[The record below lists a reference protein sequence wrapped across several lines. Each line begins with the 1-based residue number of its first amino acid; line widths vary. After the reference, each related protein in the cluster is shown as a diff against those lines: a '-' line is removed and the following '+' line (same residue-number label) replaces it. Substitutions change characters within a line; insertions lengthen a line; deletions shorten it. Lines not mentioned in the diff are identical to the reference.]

1 MSDQLSIF
9 DNDEDDVFKTVFFSV
24 RYPMLARR
32 VRLLRRFH
40 VSLSNP
46 YGSTPVHDSLELLLR
61 SVSMVEVPDRR
72 VGESIKRMV
81 PKAYEFL
88 ISLKELIES
97 GQMEDYGE
105 GKELKRLFED
115 VVEEPQTYGIDTFL
129 DELAGLVSVNEVDS
143 LLGMSAETVAKMM
156 YEAIEPHVIKKA
168 GK

>member
-1 MSDQLSIF
+1 MDVSDR
-9 DNDEDDVFKTVFFSV
+9 K
-24 RYPMLARR
+24 
-32 VRLLRRFH
+32 
-40 VSLSNP
+40 
-46 YGSTPVHDSLELLLR
+46 
-61 SVSMVEVPDRR
+61 
-72 VGESIKRMV
+72 VGESIERMM
-81 PKAYEFL
+81 PNAYEFL

-105 GKELKRLFED
+105 GKELKELFED
-115 VVEEPQTYGIDTFL
+115 VVEESQTYGIDTFL

>member
-1 MSDQLSIF
+1 MSVQLSIF
-9 DNDEDDVFKTVFFSV
+9 VEVVIDIFKRVFFSV
-24 RYPMLARR
+24 RYPKLARR
-32 VRLLRRFH
+32 VRVLRRYHESPF
-40 VSLSNP
+40 NP
-46 YGSTPVHDSLELLLR
+46 NGSTPVHESLVLVLR
-61 SVSMVEVPDRR
+61 SVIRVDVPDWK
-72 VGESIKRMV
+72 VGESIKGML
-81 PKAYEFL
+81 PKAYDFL

-105 GKELKRLFED
+105 GKELKELFE
-115 VVEEPQTYGIDTFL
+115 VEEPQTYGIDTFL

>member
-1 MSDQLSIF
+1 MSEQLSIF

-46 YGSTPVHDSLELLLR
+46 YGSTPVHDSLELVLR
-61 SVSMVEVPDRR
+61 SVSMADVPDWR
-72 VGESIKRMV
+72 VGESIKRMT

-129 DELAGLVSVNEVDS
+129 DELAGVVSVNEVDS

>member
-1 MSDQLSIF
+1 MSEQLSIF
-9 DNDEDDVFKTVFFSV
+9 DEDDNDIFKTVFFSV
-24 RYPMLARR
+24 RYPKLARR
-32 VRLLRRFH
+32 VRVLRRYHESPF
-40 VSLSNP
+40 NP
-46 YGSTPVHDSLELLLR
+46 NGSTPVHDSLELVLR
-61 SVSMVEVPDRR
+61 SVSMADVPDWR
-72 VGESIKRMV
+72 VGESIKRMT
-81 PKAYEFL
+81 PKAYDFL

-105 GKELKRLFED
+105 GKELKELFE
-115 VVEEPQTYGIDTFL
+115 VEEPQTYGIDTFL

>member
-1 MSDQLSIF
+1 MSEQLSIF

-32 VRLLRRFH
+32 VRILRRFH

-129 DELAGLVSVNEVDS
+129 DELAGVVSVNEVDS

>member
-1 MSDQLSIF
+1 MSEQLSIF

-115 VVEEPQTYGIDTFL
+115 EEPQIYGIDTFL
-129 DELAGLVSVNEVDS
+129 DELAGVVSVNEVDS

>member
-1 MSDQLSIF
+1 MSEQLSIF
-9 DNDEDDVFKTVFFSV
+9 DEDDNDIFKTVLFSV
-24 RYPMLARR
+24 RYPKVARR
-32 VRLLRRFH
+32 VEYLRKHH

-46 YGSTPVHDSLELLLR
+46 SGSTPVNDSLDLVLK
-61 SVSMVEVPDRR
+61 SIVMTDAPDWKI
-72 VGESIKRMV
+72 GASIKRMM

-105 GKELKRLFED
+105 GKELKELFEG
-115 VVEEPQTYGIDTFL
+115 EEPQTYGIDTFL

>member
-1 MSDQLSIF
+1 MSEQLSIF
-9 DNDEDDVFKTVFFSV
+9 DKDDNDIFKTVLFSV
-24 RYPMLARR
+24 RYPKLARR
-32 VRLLRRFH
+32 VEYLRKHH

-46 YGSTPVHDSLELLLR
+46 SGSTPVHDSLDLVLK
-61 SVSMVEVPDRR
+61 SIVMTDAPDWEI
-72 VGESIKRMV
+72 GASIKRMT
-81 PKAYEFL
+81 PKAYDFL

-105 GKELKRLFED
+105 GKELKELFD
-115 VVEEPQTYGIDTFL
+115 GEEPQTYGIDTFL

>member
-1 MSDQLSIF
+1 MSEQLSIF
-9 DNDEDDVFKTVFFSV
+9 DKDDNDIFKTVLFSV
-24 RYPMLARR
+24 RYPKLARR
-32 VRLLRRFH
+32 VEYLRKHH

-46 YGSTPVHDSLELLLR
+46 SGSTPVHDSLDLVLK
-61 SVSMVEVPDRR
+61 SIVMTDAPDWKI
-72 VGESIKRMV
+72 GASIKRMT
-81 PKAYEFL
+81 PKAYDFL

-105 GKELKRLFED
+105 GKELKELFD
-115 VVEEPQTYGIDTFL
+115 GEEPQTYGIDTFL

>member
-1 MSDQLSIF
+1 MAD
-9 DNDEDDVFKTVFFSV
+9 
-24 RYPMLARR
+24 
-32 VRLLRRFH
+32 
-40 VSLSNP
+40 
-46 YGSTPVHDSLELLLR
+46 
-61 SVSMVEVPDRR
+61 VPDWR
-72 VGESIKRMV
+72 VGESIKRMT

-115 VVEEPQTYGIDTFL
+115 EEPQIYGIDTFL
-129 DELAGLVSVNEVDS
+129 DELAGVVSVNEVDS

>member
-1 MSDQLSIF
+1 MSEQLSIF
-9 DNDEDDVFKTVFFSV
+9 DNDEDDVFKTVFFSA
-24 RYPMLARR
+24 RFPILARR
-32 VRLLRRFH
+32 VRHLRRYHESPF
-40 VSLSNP
+40 NP
-46 YGSTPVHDSLELLLR
+46 SGSTPVHDSLELLLR
-61 SVSMVEVPDRR
+61 SISRADVSDRK
-72 VGESIKRMV
+72 VGESIERML

-88 ISLKELIES
+88 TSLKSLIES

-115 VVEEPQTYGIDTFL
+115 EEPQTYGIDTFL
-129 DELAGLVSVNEVDS
+129 DELAGVVSVNEVDS

>member
-1 MSDQLSIF
+1 MSEQLSIF
-9 DNDEDDVFKTVFFSV
+9 DKDEDDVFKTVFFSV

-32 VRLLRRFH
+32 VRILRRFH

-72 VGESIKRMV
+72 VGESIKRML
-81 PKAYEFL
+81 PKAYKFL

-129 DELAGLVSVNEVDS
+129 DELAGVVSVNEVDS

>member
-1 MSDQLSIF
+1 MSEQLSIF

-32 VRLLRRFH
+32 VRILRRFY

-46 YGSTPVHDSLELLLR
+46 SGSTPVHDSLELVLR
-61 SVSMVEVPDRR
+61 SVSMADVPDWK
-72 VGESIKRMV
+72 VGESIKRMM
-81 PKAYEFL
+81 PSAYVFL

-129 DELAGLVSVNEVDS
+129 EELAGVVSVNEVDS

>member
-1 MSDQLSIF
+1 MSEQLSIF
-9 DNDEDDVFKTVFFSV
+9 DKDDNDIIKTVLFSV
-24 RYPMLARR
+24 RYPKVARR
-32 VRLLRRFH
+32 VEYLRKQH
-40 VSLSNP
+40 VSPSNP
-46 YGSTPVHDSLELLLR
+46 SGSTPVHDSLELVLR
-61 SVSMVEVPDRR
+61 SVSMVDVPDWK
-72 VGESIKRMV
+72 VGESIKRMS
-81 PKAYEFL
+81 PNAYDFL
-88 ISLKELIES
+88 ISLKGLIES

-115 VVEEPQTYGIDTFL
+115 EEPQTYGIDTFL

>member
-9 DNDEDDVFKTVFFSV
+9 DKDDNDIFKTVLFSV
-24 RYPMLARR
+24 RYPKVARR
-32 VRLLRRFH
+32 VEYLRKQH
-40 VSLSNP
+40 VSPSNP
-46 YGSTPVHDSLELLLR
+46 SGSTPVHDSLELVLR
-61 SVSMVEVPDRR
+61 SVSMVDVPDWKI
-72 VGESIKRMV
+72 GESIKRMR
-81 PKAYEFL
+81 PNAYDFL
-88 ISLKELIES
+88 ISLKGLIES

-105 GKELKRLFED
+105 GKELKELFEGED
-115 VVEEPQTYGIDTFL
+115 PQTYGIDTFL

>member
-9 DNDEDDVFKTVFFSV
+9 DKDDNDIFKTVLFSV
-24 RYPMLARR
+24 RYPKVARR
-32 VRLLRRFH
+32 VEYLRKQH
-40 VSLSNP
+40 VSPSNP
-46 YGSTPVHDSLELLLR
+46 SGSTPVHDSLELVLR
-61 SVSMVEVPDRR
+61 SVSMVDVPDWKI
-72 VGESIKRMV
+72 GESIKRMS
-81 PKAYEFL
+81 PNAYDFL
-88 ISLKELIES
+88 ISLKGLIES

-105 GKELKRLFED
+105 GKELKELFEGED
-115 VVEEPQTYGIDTFL
+115 PQTYGIDTFL

>member
-1 MSDQLSIF
+1 MSEQLSIF

-129 DELAGLVSVNEVDS
+129 DELAGVVSVNEVDS

>member
-1 MSDQLSIF
+1 
-9 DNDEDDVFKTVFFSV
+9 
-24 RYPMLARR
+24 
-32 VRLLRRFH
+32 
-40 VSLSNP
+40 
-46 YGSTPVHDSLELLLR
+46 
-61 SVSMVEVPDRR
+61 MVEVPDRR

-115 VVEEPQTYGIDTFL
+115 VVEESQTYDTKTFL
-129 DELAGLVSVNEVDS
+129 DELAGVVSVNEVDS

>member
-1 MSDQLSIF
+1 MSEQLSIF
-9 DNDEDDVFKTVFFSV
+9 DNDENDVLKTLFFSA
-24 RYPMLARR
+24 RYPTLARR
-32 VRLLRRFH
+32 VRHLRRFH

-46 YGSTPVHDSLELLLR
+46 SGSTPVHDSLELLLR
-61 SVSMVEVPDRR
+61 SISRADVSDRK
-72 VGESIKRMV
+72 VGESIERML

-88 ISLKELIES
+88 ISLKDLIES

-115 VVEEPQTYGIDTFL
+115 EEPQTYGIDVFL

>member
-1 MSDQLSIF
+1 MSEQLSIF
-9 DNDEDDVFKTVFFSV
+9 DKDEDDVFKTVFFSV

-129 DELAGLVSVNEVDS
+129 DELAGVVSVNEVDS

>member
-1 MSDQLSIF
+1 
-9 DNDEDDVFKTVFFSV
+9 
-24 RYPMLARR
+24 
-32 VRLLRRFH
+32 
-40 VSLSNP
+40 
-46 YGSTPVHDSLELLLR
+46 
-61 SVSMVEVPDRR
+61 MVEVPDRR

-105 GKELKRLFED
+105 GKELKSLFGEE
-115 VVEEPQTYGIDTFL
+115 VVEEPQTYDTKTFL
-129 DELAGLVSVNEVDS
+129 DELAGVVSVNEVDS

>member
-1 MSDQLSIF
+1 MSEQLSIF
-9 DNDEDDVFKTVFFSV
+9 DEDDNDIFKTVFFSV
-24 RYPMLARR
+24 RYPKLARR
-32 VRLLRRFH
+32 VRVLRRYHESPF
-40 VSLSNP
+40 NP
-46 YGSTPVHDSLELLLR
+46 YGSTPVHDSLELVLR
-61 SVSMVEVPDRR
+61 SVIRVDVPDWK
-72 VGESIKRMV
+72 VGESIKGML
-81 PKAYEFL
+81 PKAYDFL

-105 GKELKRLFED
+105 GKELKELFDGE
-115 VVEEPQTYGIDTFL
+115 VEEPQTYGIDTFL